1 MTEPNMPVTEDEL
14 HALVDNELPA
24 DRRAAV
30 ESWLETHPDD
40 AARVAAWRAIGDALH
55 TRYDAVAD
63 EAIPA
68 RLELERLASRPRR
81 WMIGAAAAVLLA
93 FAAGGGIGWLARDA
107 SAAAVATTS
116 DPVDTMRDQALAA
129 HRLYIGEVRHAI
141 EVRAEENHLL
151 PWLSRRIGMTLR
163 APDLSRFDLKLLGG
177 RLLPCSEGGPAA
189 LLMYENEKGER
200 VTLYATQLKVPRTSF
215 RYQEADKFGAILWV
229 ADNYGWV
236 VSGPAGDKPRL
247 KGIAMAAIEQGERR

>member
-30 ESWLETHPDD
+30 ENWLATHPDD
-40 AARVAAWRAIGDALH
+40 AARVAAWRAIGDVMHA
-55 TRYDAVAD
+55 RYDAVAD
-63 EAIPA
+63 EVIPK
-68 RLELERLASRPRR
+68 RLELERLASRPRS

-93 FAAGGGIGWLARDA
+93 FVAGGGVGWFAHEA
-107 SAAAVATTS
+107 SAAAVTPDA
-116 DPVDTMRDQALAA
+116 DPVSAMREEAFAA

-141 EVRAEENHLL
+141 EVKAEENHLL
-151 PWLSRRIGMTLR
+151 PWLSRRIGTTLR
-163 APDLSRFDLKLLGG
+163 APDLSKFDLKLLGG
-177 RLLPCSEGGPAA
+177 RLLPGISAPAA
-189 LLMYENEKGER
+189 QLMYENGSGER
-200 VTLYATQLKVPRTSF
+200 VTLYATPMKAQRSSF
-215 RYQEADKFGAILWV
+215 RYQEADKFASIHWV

-247 KGIAMAAIEQGERR
+247 KGIAMAAIEQAERR